1 MRTLVMKFGGTSVG
15 MTTGLTQLLSIV
27 MYEYE
32 RWDRLILVVSALEG
46 VTDALLEAA
55 RLAQLANR
63 RGYRRI
69 VATLRTRHLAL
80 IEHLPLGVNE
90 RIALQAD
97 IDRLLFD
104 MLDTCQALSDRPE
117 KTSRQEAVDAIIG
130 VGERLS
136 ARIVAALLRQNDL
149 RSVAID
155 GTEILIT
162 DSIHGNATPNFAL
175 TRERINTMLSPML
188 ERRIVPVVT
197 GFIASTTAGKQ
208 TTLGRGGSDLT
219 ASVMAVC
226 TDASE
231 VWIWTDVD
239 GLMSADPRDTDQARV
254 VTQLSYSE
262 AAELAYFGA
271 RLLHTRMIAPLQ
283 ERRIPLR
290 VRNIFKPQSIGT
302 LVSDFVESVPALKAV
317 TLINGLGMACAQTGG
332 IGRLIATVDDAM
344 FEVGG
349 AHTDVIF
356 SSQSSWQSFLAFVV
370 PTSAGLDGLH
380 SLELALDARAA
391 QDEFLAKWAARPVTI
406 LTIVGT
412 RVNELH
418 TLIAEIIASLAGIR
432 LLALSQSP
440 SNCSFSLVI
449 DTGDAEDALERVHQV
464 IVVPQGG
471 RSTR

>member
-27 MYEYE
+27 LNEHE

-90 RIALQAD
+90 RTALLAD

-117 KTSRQEAVDAIIG
+117 NTPRQEAIDAIIG
-130 VGERLS
+130 VGERMA

-155 GTEILIT
+155 GTEIVIT
-162 DSIHGNATPNFAL
+162 DSIYGNATPNFPL
-175 TRERINTMLSPML
+175 TRARIDALLSPML
-188 ERRIVPVVT
+188 ERRIIPVVT
-197 GFIASTTAGKQ
+197 GFIASTATGKQ

-231 VWIWTDVD
+231 VWIWTDVE

-254 VTQLSYSE
+254 VAQLSYTE

-283 ERRIPLR
+283 ERKIPLR
-290 VRNIFKPQSIGT
+290 VRNIFKPQGGGT

-317 TLINGLGMACAQTGG
+317 TLINGLGMSCAQPGG
-332 IGRLIATVDDAM
+332 IGRVIGTVDEAM
-344 FEVGG
+344 FEVSG

-391 QDEFLAKWAARPVTI
+391 QDEFLTRWTARPVTI
-406 LTIVGT
+406 LTVVGT

-418 TLIAEIIASLAGIR
+418 ELIAQVIASLAGIR

-440 SNCSFSLVI
+440 SNCSFSVVI
-449 DTGDAEDALERVHQV
+449 DTTDAEDALERAHQV
-464 IVVPQGG
+464 IVPQ
-471 RSTR
+471 STRISR